1 MRVAWIQ
8 GCSVMV
14 AAALALLLGSPLRAA
29 DQTGVRTAAEELGS
43 RTKATDAPAGAPK
56 GLSDSAVRVMSTF
69 ALSILPD
76 QVPDGTGGKMKL
88 DKSDPNKYLIPL
100 DDARGVIKVATRSAY
115 AEACNLP
122 ELEKSN
128 FDALMRNEQARLVWS
143 TEQMLFIQA
152 LHTFATSYF
161 AGNVKITEQPDDPA
175 AAKDAPAKGER
186 RRRRSQAC
194 RAGGDHYGQEAPL
207 LAGAKG
213 EGNPGDWRLRGG
225 RGSAGHSGRASGRGP
240 GGGSDPAPGRASG
253 RNACASARRR
263 QLTLSKH
270 CV

>member
-29 DQTGVRTAAEELGS
+29 DQPGVRTAAEELGS
-43 RTKATDAPAGAPK
+43 RTKTPDAPAGAPK

-76 QVPDGTGGKMKL
+76 QIPDGTGGKMKL

-122 ELEKSN
+122 ALEKSN

-143 TEQMLFIQA
+143 TQQMLFIQA

-175 AAKDAPAKGER
+175 AAKDAAAQAKDAAAAAAKPAAPVETITGKKLLCSPEQKEKVT
-186 RRRRSQAC
+186 QAIG
-194 RAGGDHYGQEAPL
+194 AYVAAAAPPVIPAAPQ
-207 LAGAKG
+207 AGA
-213 EGNPGDWRLRGG
+213 PAAAAIPAPAAPQ
-225 RGSAGHSGRASGRGP
+225 AGTPAPVP
-240 GGGSDPAPGRASG
+240 GGA
-253 RNACASARRR
+253 N
-263 QLTLSKH
+263 
-270 CV
+270 